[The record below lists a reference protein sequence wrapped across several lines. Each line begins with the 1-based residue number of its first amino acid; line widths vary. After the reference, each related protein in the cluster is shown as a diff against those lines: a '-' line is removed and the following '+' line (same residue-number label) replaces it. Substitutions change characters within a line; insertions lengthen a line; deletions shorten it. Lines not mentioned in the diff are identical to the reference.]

1 MLTATLSTQYAP
13 QAHHILVPLSWIC
26 QYLSI
31 FVYKGGKGIS
41 CDPLHT
47 FNSCRNHQ
55 LGDTYTRVVEPFTR
69 WGKSAPIGY
78 STIPTGCIDTVQ
90 LPFRT
95 SFLAFL
101 STINV
106 AKFYQK
112 VKTYSLQTHN
122 KQTDLVAHFKN
133 KNGIH
138 NE

>member
-1 MLTATLSTQYAP
+1 MHLKLLCHTAYWPTQSTKLDCPY
-13 QAHHILVPLSWIC
+13 S
-26 QYLSI
+26 SN
-31 FVYKGGKGIS
+31 KGIS

-55 LGDTYTRVVEPFTR
+55 LGDTHTSPLPLIGRANR
-69 WGKSAPIGY
+69 WGKSASIGY
-78 STIPTGCIDTVQ
+78 STIPTGSIDTVQ

-95 SFLAFL
+95 SFLAF
-101 STINV
+101 TNFAK
-106 AKFYQK
+106 AKFYQQ

-122 KQTDLVAHFKN
+122 KNTHLVANFRD